1 LGASYHYDTHILGL
15 ARWPAIILPVYG
27 RYTLATKFGQMK
39 KPPVSGFD
47 IHIDGVWRTFR
58 DRQATAY
65 DAAKLLKQKNRWAV
79 VTIIN
84 TATGKSV
91 VMLED
96 GRTG

>member
-1 LGASYHYDTHILGL
+1 VDCLRRGAFTTTNGIG
-15 ARWPAIILPVYG
+15 II
-27 RYTLATKFGQMK
+27 GQMK
-39 KPPVSGFD
+39 IPPVSGFD

-58 DRQATAY
+58 DQQATAFE
-65 DAAKLLKQKNRWAV
+65 AAKLLKQKNRFAV

-84 TATGKSV
+84 TATGKAI